1 METIILIA
9 VGILA
14 ALMLPFIV
22 LFLAALIAFEMASKE
37 QLEEEW
43 KAGQK

>member
-1 METIILIA
+1 METIILII

-14 ALMLPFIV
+14 ALMLPFAV
-22 LFLAALIAFEMASKE
+22 LFLAALIAFERASKE